1 MNLYIFNETRR
12 GAVYGVG
19 TYISELTG
27 ALQTKGI
34 KVCVINLFSEVLQ
47 VYREEMNGIDYW
59 HFPSPI
65 QEQRTFDIEKQR
77 ALYFRN
83 VVICFNCTY
92 KIEKK

>member
-1 MNLYIFNETRR
+1 MLYGCISYKENCSKMNLYIFNKTRR

-47 VYREEMNGIDYW
+47 VYKEEMNGIGY
-59 HFPSPI
+59 
-65 QEQRTFDIEKQR
+65 
-77 ALYFRN
+77 L
-83 VVICFNCTY
+83 
-92 KIEKK
+92 